1 MHGINILLY
10 SGNGTSPNAV
20 RHTQHTLKML
30 LGHAYDIV
38 SVDAQTLR
46 SEPWEDTCAMVVV
59 PGGRDLPYCND
70 LNGAANNRIRHY
82 VQGGGRY
89 LGLCAGAYYA
99 SKTIEF
105 EKDKELQVLGPRELA
120 FYPGLSRGT
129 IYPGF
134 VYDSEKGACAALV
147 ETTSGQTLPMYY
159 NGGGYF
165 AHAEQ
170 YQDVKVLAR
179 YAEPGICEDE
189 AKPAAAVECKVG
201 QGTAVLIATHPEYD
215 MSDYPSA
222 GELAQKLLPAEKE
235 RKAFLR
241 SVFSSMGLKVL
252 QEEAEVPRLTPIHIA
267 GLRPEIAATVANN
280 LQSISKDHII
290 EDANDI
296 FRLTE
301 DDRDLSLAG
310 LSVNEDDKPLTPHFD
325 LKAYFDA
332 LVGHRS
338 QEWGGGKW
346 YRFGNAMLYADVITS
361 TQTVLDKNYTFSQAL
376 PDGLVCLATNQIAG
390 RGRGRNSWVSQLGA
404 LQFSLLVRHS
414 LQLTKAPVVFIQYII
429 ALSIL
434 ESIRSRKGYED
445 IPLRLKWPNDI
456 YAETSE
462 GLKKVGGLLVNSS
475 FAQNEFLLVIG
486 CGVNLSNPQ
495 PTVSINDIIQQHGR
509 ARLTSEDVLAGIL
522 VQFEKYYTQFCE
534 EGMGPWFL
542 DTYYARWLHTDK
554 VVTLTTHDNEQA
566 KIKGITTD
574 YGMLEAV
581 SVADPRK
588 HYTLQPDGNS
598 FDMLKGLI
606 VKKT

>member
-59 PGGRDLPYCND
+59 PGGRDLPYCHD
-70 LNGAANNRIRHY
+70 LNGAANARIKHY

-134 VYDSEKGACAALV
+134 VYDSEKGARAALV
-147 ETTSGQTLPMYY
+147 ETATQTLPMYY

-170 YQDVKVLAR
+170 YDNVKVLAR
-179 YAEPGICEDE
+179 YAEPGICQDE

-201 QGTAVLIATHPEYD
+201 QGTAILIATHPEYD

-235 RKAFLR
+235 RKVFLR
-241 SVFSSMGLKVL
+241 SIFSSMGLKVL

-280 LQSISKDHII
+280 LQSISKDHVI

-301 DDRDLSLAG
+301 SDQDLSLAG
-310 LSVNEDDKPLTPHFD
+310 LSVKEHDKPVLEIRYPTPAPEMGRPVCPPHELTPHFD

-361 TQTVLDKNYTFSQAL
+361 TQTVLDK
-376 PDGLVCLATNQIAG
+376 
-390 RGRGRNSWVSQLGA
+390 
-404 LQFSLLVRHS
+404 
-414 LQLTKAPVVFIQYII
+414 
-429 ALSIL
+429 
-434 ESIRSRKGYED
+434 
-445 IPLRLKWPNDI
+445 
-456 YAETSE
+456 
-462 GLKKVGGLLVNSS
+462 
-475 FAQNEFLLVIG
+475 
-486 CGVNLSNPQ
+486 
-495 PTVSINDIIQQHGR
+495 
-509 ARLTSEDVLAGIL
+509 
-522 VQFEKYYTQFCE
+522 
-534 EGMGPWFL
+534 
-542 DTYYARWLHTDK
+542 
-554 VVTLTTHDNEQA
+554 
-566 KIKGITTD
+566 
-574 YGMLEAV
+574 
-581 SVADPRK
+581 
-588 HYTLQPDGNS
+588 
-598 FDMLKGLI
+598 
-606 VKKT
+606 